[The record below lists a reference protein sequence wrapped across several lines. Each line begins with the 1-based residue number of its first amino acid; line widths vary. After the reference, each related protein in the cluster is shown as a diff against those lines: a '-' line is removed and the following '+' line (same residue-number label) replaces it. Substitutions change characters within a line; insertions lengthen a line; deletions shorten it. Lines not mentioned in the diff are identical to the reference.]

1 MLHME
6 QFILLL
12 SETQNKSKSTK
23 ASIITYSLAY
33 LMDYGLNVLGLLMC
47 STAKKNANDES
58 DDQLSAEMLPQV

>member
-1 MLHME
+1 ME
-6 QFILLL
+6 QVILPL
-12 SETQNKSKSTK
+12 SETQNNTKSAI

-58 DDQLSAEMLPQV
+58 DGQLLAEVLPHF